1 MSDDAKTNVSNVVTS
16 IKDCADVGMYTF
28 SKMSPQ
34 LAAFVGVGLF
44 VKNIIVSTAA
54 DPNGEVLKKLGD
66 LKVDLK
72 RLEESMKNGFDNLK
86 AFILMQEF
94 HNNIAVPAQVMC
106 QFWSDCTG
114 SDDQKTRQDRVQ
126 VFKETYAKHSPLELG
141 ETLMQLLSNEVTNFL
156 KQAMSADTLMAEK
169 TFTNCRN
176 MIEAVFAQLWMLESF
191 ASGLVH
197 DRDTYRPNKIYE
209 QYERFEEVVKKWEI
223 EYQVGSS
230 FWPDKVRQFVEGIQ
244 DNNEEKTSEEK
255 AQMIKEGLD
264 KMMTNDLFYIVV
276 CRSAYRCLLA
286 ADPAD
291 QTIASL
297 DRKYCNVYIF
307 RSKKGRTASDAE
319 MKKFSEDMK
328 KKFENVYRH
337 RTEQNNRNAEW
348 MLDWQVRNWRGEMEN
363 CAFMLTVRSKEYVA
377 VRSTHTDIRERGPG
391 DWMDGQYHAGNIFSA
406 GETFRVVVGFQ

>member
-1 MSDDAKTNVSNVVTS
+1 MSDAKTNVANVVTS

-44 VKNIIVSTAA
+44 VKNLIVSTAD
-54 DPNGEVLKKLGD
+54 DPNGEVLKKLRD
-66 LKVDLK
+66 VRTEIK
-72 RLEESMKNGFDNLK
+72 RLDDSMKKNFNDLK
-86 AFILMQEF
+86 AFIVAQNF
-94 HNNIAVPAQVMC
+94 YNNIAVKAAILC
-106 QFWSDCTG
+106 QFWSDITVTNDEK
-114 SDDQKTRQDRVQ
+114 SRESSVLFFREMYD
-126 VFKETYAKHSPLELG
+126 KHSPVELS
-141 ETLMQLLSNEVTNFL
+141 ETLLQLLNNEMTNFL
-156 KQAMSADTLMAEK
+156 KSAMTADSLMTKEA
-169 TFTNCRN
+169 FTTHRD
-176 MIEAVFAQLWMLESF
+176 IIGGVFAQFWMLESI
-191 ASGLVH
+191 ASGLFH
-197 DRDTYRPNKIYE
+197 DGRTYRADKIAE
-209 QYERFEEVVKKWEI
+209 NFQWFEKCAKKWEE
-223 EYQVGSS
+223 EYTAGDD

-291 QTIASL
+291 QTIESL
-297 DRKYCNVYIF
+297 DRKASNVYIF
-307 RSKKGRTASDAE
+307 RSKKGRTASDEE

-337 RTEQNNRNAEW
+337 RWEQNNRNAEW
-348 MLDWQVRNWRGEMEN
+348 MLHSQVQKWRGEMEN